1 MKVIGIIWSVVQVF
15 KLEAV
20 DYKDKQILSNTTV
33 IQVNLNHVP
42 WVHIYR
48 YIDRIAPVIYKPA
61 LAISAFEI
69 LLLIDQVYHRRS
81 RFLLLLLQ
89 TSH

>member
-33 IQVNLNHVP
+33 IQVNL
-42 WVHIYR
+42 
-48 YIDRIAPVIYKPA
+48 KPCA
-61 LAISAFEI
+61 LSAH
-69 LLLIDQVYHRRS
+69 LQVYRS
-81 RFLLLLLQ
+81 NSSSDL
-89 TSH
+89 

>member
-33 IQVNLNHVP
+33 IQVNL
-42 WVHIYR
+42 
-48 YIDRIAPVIYKPA
+48 KPCA
-61 LAISAFEI
+61 LSAN
-69 LLLIDQVYHRRS
+69 LQVYRS
-81 RFLLLLLQ
+81 NSSSDL
-89 TSH
+89 